1 MNITHHIVDIS
12 IVHNDL
18 GNSGFDE
25 AAFQLVQRSCQIN
38 SHHFGTRNDT
48 VADFYVRKIQSIL
61 KDFHFRIQFLLILG
75 IINTALHEVV
85 QVDFSKRSVGCILVN
100 LHSKDTKE

>member
-1 MNITHHIVDIS
+1 MILEIPDS
-12 IVHNDL
+12 MKRL
-18 GNSGFDE
+18 FNSSSE
-25 AAFQLVQRSCQIN
+25 VVRIN

-48 VADFYVRKIQSIL
+48 VADFYVREIQSIL